1 MRTADVHP
9 VEAPPNDTSTAV
21 SAPSGF
27 VAAPPIAAAPLTVW
41 LIDEAD
47 CEDYDAF
54 VTNCPQ
60 ASIYHTLAWRLAL
73 LAGSADT
80 PFYLAA
86 MRGDRMVGCLP
97 LVEQVHW
104 LGRSRLVSL
113 PRTPAAGPVAEDAEA
128 HAALHHLAA
137 HVARRHRA
145 ELLIREY
152 HAPSAEDTASP
163 TDGRSPIHVRAS
175 LSEFAAVCQSKNGHA
190 TDTCRHTPLTRDVL
204 RVLPAERRRGSFGVT
219 AAMLCELSRCG
230 VLAECLAHV
239 DATGRT
245 VAAVVWA
252 LHGRIAHVLAWGS
265 SGPAEALMPELGRRL
280 ADLAAREKA
289 EWIDLPIQPISDSWT
304 ERLIGLRGAQL
315 ARTTHSTGW

>member
-9 VEAPPNDTSTAV
+9 VEAPPSDNPTAQN
-21 SAPSGF
+21 ALRGF
-27 VAAPPIAAAPLTVW
+27 VADPPIAAAPLTVW

-47 CEDYDAF
+47 CEDYAAF
-54 VTNCPQ
+54 VSNCPQ
-60 ASIYHTLAWRLAL
+60 ASIYHTLAWRRAL

-104 LGRSRLVSL
+104 LGKTRLVSL

-128 HAALHHLAA
+128 RAALLGMAA
-137 HVARRHRA
+137 HVADRHRA

-152 HAPSAEDTASP
+152 HAPSEAGAAPPTDRRSP
-163 TDGRSPIHVRAS
+163 THVRAS
-175 LSEFAAVCQSKNGHA
+175 LSEFAAVCESMNGNE
-190 TDTCRHTPLTRDVL
+190 TNTCRHTPLTRDVL

-219 AAMLCELSRCG
+219 AAMLRELARCD
-230 VLAECLAHV
+230 VLAECLTHV
-239 DATGRT
+239 DANGRT

-252 LHGRIAHVLAWGS
+252 LHGRMAHVLAWGS
-265 SGPAEALMPELGRRL
+265 SGTAEALLSELGRRL
-280 ADLAAREKA
+280 AELAAREKA
-289 EWIDLPIQPISDSWT
+289 EWIDLPIPSNSESWS
-304 ERLIGLRGAQL
+304 ERLAGLHGAQV
-315 ARTTHSTGW
+315 ARTTQ